1 MAGGGRKRPKK
12 EPKPKRHKKP
22 PEPKPKPEPAK
33 TTNEELKD
41 KSTQSGPAAMNAT
54 PGSMAEAQGSTAA
67 AVYSTGPG
75 DVVAYDYERTG
86 TYADAYN
93 EQQQV
98 DVSGGAPSA
107 T

>member
-1 MAGGGRKRPKK
+1 MAKHKK
-12 EPKPKRHKKP
+12 APKPKKK
-22 PEPKPKPEPAK
+22 PEPKPKPEPKK

-75 DVVAYDYERTG
+75 DVVAYDYQRTG

-93 EQQQV
+93 EQQSV